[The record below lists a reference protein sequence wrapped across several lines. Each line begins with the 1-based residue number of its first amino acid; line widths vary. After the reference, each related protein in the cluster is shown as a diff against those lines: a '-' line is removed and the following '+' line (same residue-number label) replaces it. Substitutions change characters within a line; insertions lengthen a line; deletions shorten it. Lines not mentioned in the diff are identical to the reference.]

1 MSSRFGIAAQALG
14 VAALGVLVYFAFLQ
28 PSDPN
33 PLSGV
38 EVDGTVPAGT
48 TPGNEAV
55 GGRRSAQS
63 RARARAGARR
73 GAGPLPLAAIR
84 LVPVTPGEP
93 PPLSGPPTLAD
104 DETPTGSQYDSAVAR
119 VLGRIARTQP

>member
-1 MSSRFGIAAQALG
+1 MSSRFGVAAQALG

-38 EVDGTVPAGT
+38 EVDGTLPAGT
-48 TPGNEAV
+48 TPTDEAV

-63 RARARAGARR
+63 RARARARAQR
-73 GAGPLPLAAIR
+73 GAGPLPLAGIR

-93 PPLSGPPTLAD
+93 PPLSGPPSLVD
-104 DETPTGSQYDSAVAR
+104 DETPTGSQYDSVVAR
-119 VLGRIARTQP
+119 VLGRIAPSQP